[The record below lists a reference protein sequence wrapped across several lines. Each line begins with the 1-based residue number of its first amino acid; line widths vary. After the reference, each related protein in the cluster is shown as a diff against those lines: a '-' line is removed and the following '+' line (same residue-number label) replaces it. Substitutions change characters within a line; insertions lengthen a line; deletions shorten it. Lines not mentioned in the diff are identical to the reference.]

1 MAYQT
6 KGSRRTIAVDF
17 DGVIADYEGWKGFP
31 SFGLPRRDVCRAP
44 KALREEGWKIV
55 IHTTRGE
62 QEIMDYLT
70 LHEIV
75 HDEINRNAGYQ
86 TAGTK
91 PVATV
96 YSDDRAVTHSGDNLR

>member
-1 MAYQT
+1 
-6 KGSRRTIAVDF
+6 
-17 DGVIADYEGWKGFP
+17 
-31 SFGLPRRDVCRAP
+31 
-44 KALREEGWKIV
+44 
-55 IHTTRGE
+55 
-62 QEIMDYLT
+62 MDYLT